1 VSPAVFSH
9 GDLRLYLLALLAE
22 SPQHGYGIIQALTD
36 RTGGTY
42 TPSAGTIYPRLA
54 KLEEEGLVSKT
65 VDGRT
70 TIYAITEAGRAELS
84 SREGDLQGIEAGL
97 NDSVRLIANEVR
109 QSVQEAMKSLRADLA
124 AAAREEQRGTPSSSS
139 SYREASARAD
149 ERITSREELR
159 RADASINEFRA
170 RVRADLRT
178 HVAKGGLLPAR
189 IVSELDATLDTA
201 ARAVT
206 AALAAAGPAG
216 GR

>member
-1 VSPAVFSH
+1 MSPAVFSH

-36 RTGGTY
+36 RMGGTY

-54 KLEEEGLVSKT
+54 KLEEEGLVTKT
-65 VDGRT
+65 ADGRT
-70 TIYAITEAGRAELS
+70 TIYAITDAGRAELTA
-84 SREGDLQGIEAGL
+84 REGDLQGIEAGL

-124 AAAREEQRGTPSSSS
+124 AAAREERSGAAAS

-149 ERITSREELR
+149 ERIASREELR

-178 HVAKGGLLPAR
+178 HVAKGGLLPTT
-189 IVSELDATLDTA
+189 VVTQLDRALDEA
-201 ARAVT
+201 AHAVT
-206 AALAAAGPAG
+206 AALAAAGPA
-216 GR
+216 RPRD

>member
-1 VSPAVFSH
+1 MSPAVFSH

-70 TIYAITEAGRAELS
+70 TIYAITDDGRAELAA
-84 SREGDLQGIEAGL
+84 REGDLQGIEAGL

-124 AAAREEQRGTPSSSS
+124 AAAREEQKGASSS
-139 SYREASARAD
+139 SYREASTRAD
-149 ERITSREELR
+149 ERIASREELR
-159 RADASINEFRA
+159 RADAAINAFRA
-170 RVRADLRT
+170 RVRTDLRT
-178 HVAKGGLLPAR
+178 HVAKGGTVPSSL
-189 IVSELDATLDTA
+189 VSQLDDALDDA
-201 ARAVT
+201 AHAVT
-206 AALAAAGPAG
+206 SALAALS
-216 GR
+216 R

>member
-1 VSPAVFSH
+1 MSPAVFSH

-65 VDGRT
+65 ADGRT
-70 TIYAITEAGRAELS
+70 TIYAITEAGRAELAA
-84 SREGDLQGIEAGL
+84 REGDLQGIEAGL

-124 AAAREEQRGTPSSSS
+124 AAAREEQRGASASSS
-139 SYREASARAD
+139 REASARAD

-159 RADASINEFRA
+159 RADASINAFRA

-178 HVAKGGLLPAR
+178 HVAKGGTLPSSL
-189 IVSELDATLDTA
+189 VSQLDSALDDA

-206 AALAAAGPAG
+206 SALAALTH
-216 GR
+216 